1 LATGKQRMKLTW
13 FGGTTVRIHIGGA
26 ILVLDPAGAPEGIDA
41 AELVSGADTVIAGFG
56 ADLAGVDSRS
66 WKPRRPPR
74 LLDESDT
81 PPTVDAWSA
90 GAGAVLV
97 DAIGE
102 SPLLLVTGDVPP
114 LGRWAESAVVVLFGS
129 GDRLAALGGTV
140 LDDTPPR
147 LVALAGDEAA
157 IDVAITALRDRLDGA
172 GLVSLEAGLALE
184 I

>member
-1 LATGKQRMKLTW
+1 MKLTW
-13 FGGTTVRIHIGGA
+13 FGGTTIRIHIGGA
-26 ILVLDPAGAPEGIDA
+26 ILVVDPAGAPQGIDP

-56 ADLAGVDSRS
+56 AGLAGADSAK

-74 LLDESDT
+74 VLDETDT
-81 PPTVDAWSA
+81 PPAVDAWSV
-90 GAGAVLV
+90 GEGAVLV

-102 SPLLLVTGDVPP
+102 PPLLLVGGDLPP
-114 LGRWAESAVVVLFGS
+114 LGRWAEGAVVVLVGS
-129 GDRLAALGGTV
+129 GERLAALGRAV

-147 LVALAGDEAA
+147 LLALAGDEAA
-157 IDVAITALRDRLDGA
+157 IDSAILALRDRLDGT